1 MFLTLWFLAASTPVD
16 QSMTPEAV
24 CARALATKYTA
35 QAGDTVD
42 SVAKKFQLKSVTV
55 LGANP
60 AIQER
65 VVRPGDILTILPKDG
80 ILYKAKPEDHFPEI
94 AKRFGVPAEILFEI
108 NGCQMQSELFIPGV
122 LWQAPPPKPKPVTPA
137 PVIAP
142 SPKAPTP
149 VLHLPLPPNVPA
161 LPESKK
167 KKKKKSSP

>member
-1 MFLTLWFLAASTPVD
+1 MILTLWLLAASTPAD

-60 AIQER
+60 TIQER
-65 VVRPGDILTILPKDG
+65 VIRPGDILTILPKDG
-80 ILYKAKPEDHFPEI
+80 ILYKVKSEDHFPEI
-94 AKRFGVPAEILFEI
+94 AKRFGVPADILFEI

-122 LWQAPPPKPKPVTPA
+122 LWQAPSLKHKPVVVPA
-137 PVIAP
+137 
-142 SPKAPTP
+142 PKAPTP
-149 VLHLPLPPNVPA
+149 ALRLPLPPNVPP
-161 LPESKK
+161 LREPKK
-167 KKKKKSSP
+167 KKKKKSLP